1 MKKRFS
7 VLSAALLCAALLLP
21 ACAFAAD
28 FSSSGLTVSG
38 TAQQLGAP
46 AGYGGATVTRALRGE
61 NPVPDG
67 VNPITGEP
75 FSGAYQP
82 ILVSID
88 AHPGALPHW
97 GVSDADLI
105 YEMPIQADG
114 STRELALFMGSS
126 PDSAG
131 PVRSSR
137 IPMCSLREM
146 WGGVFCFYGYQE
158 GTTSVLDWVKAYSAN
173 KKLAYP
179 YVNGIT
185 TSSGWFPRSSDSN
198 HVAPHNVRLDL
209 NAVRGSYAESPA
221 PHSFLFTD
229 TGLER
234 GEAVNGIVIS
244 YKSTAPA
251 YVAAYQYDARTG
263 LYERYRNGVPYVDG
277 NNGEACAYA
286 NVIVLRTDV
295 SWFNG
300 NSSRPVIRL
309 NGEGVCEIFQNGRY
323 IRGTWVRDCTENS
336 KLSSR
341 MVFLDENG
349 DELPMRA
356 GKTFIQIVDNEQPVV
371 VLSDSLIAGAVE
383 PQQQRLTIGSAS
395 APAATAKPK
404 ATRTPKPTSTP
415 ESTVE
420 PTAEPTQTPSPVP
433 EQPEES
439 EQPAEGG
446 SPATPGEAS

>member
-1 MKKRFS
+1 M
-7 VLSAALLCAALLLP
+7 
-21 ACAFAAD
+21 
-28 FSSSGLTVSG
+28 
-38 TAQQLGAP
+38 
-46 AGYGGATVTRALRGE
+46 
-61 NPVPDG
+61 
-67 VNPITGEP
+67 
-75 FSGAYQP
+75 
-82 ILVSID
+82 
-88 AHPGALPHW
+88 
-97 GVSDADLI
+97 
-105 YEMPIQADG
+105 
-114 STRELALFMGSS
+114 
-126 PDSAG
+126 
-131 PVRSSR
+131 
-137 IPMCSLREM
+137 
-146 WGGVFCFYGYQE
+146 
-158 GTTSVLDWVKAYSAN
+158 
-173 KKLAYP
+173 
-179 YVNGIT
+179 
-185 TSSGWFPRSSDSN
+185 
-198 HVAPHNVRLDL
+198 
-209 NAVRGSYAESPA
+209 
-221 PHSFLFTD
+221 
-229 TGLER
+229 
-234 GEAVNGIVIS
+234 
-244 YKSTAPA
+244 
-251 YVAAYQYDARTG
+251 
-263 LYERYRNGVPYVDG
+263 PYVDG

-415 ESTVE
+415 EPTVE